1 MTNQTAFGDIS
12 KAQEIFMD
20 AIDKTTRAN
29 LASVEKM
36 MELNKKRFSS
46 FDDVSNPADFMA
58 LQSNAFKEYAEEM
71 NQQFETLTEI
81 GNESREKL
89 TELTQDFAKNLDFS
103 SFFTA
108 PQASS
113 KSQRKDH
120 RQVGRQQERLS
131 PA

>member
-1 MTNQTAFGDIS
+1 MTKQTAFEDIS
-12 KAQEIFMD
+12 KAQEIIMD

-46 FDDVSNPADFMA
+46 VENLSNPADFVA
-58 LQSNAFKEYAEEM
+58 SQSSAFKEYAEEM
-71 NQQFETLTEI
+71 NRQFETLTEI

-89 TELTQDFAKNLDFS
+89 TELSQDFAKNLDFS

-108 PQASS
+108 PQGSS
-113 KSQRKDH
+113 KSGAKTTAKSA
-120 RQVGRQQERLS
+120 GS
-131 PA
+131 KSA

>member
-1 MTNQTAFGDIS
+1 MTNQTAFEDIK
-12 KAQEIFMD
+12 KAQEIFME

-46 FDDVSNPADFMA
+46 LEDLSDPADFVA
-58 LQSNAFKEYAEEM
+58 KQSTAFKEYAEEM

-89 TELTQDFAKNLDFS
+89 AELGQDFARNLDFS
-103 SFFTA
+103 SFVAA
-108 PQASS
+108 PKNQPKS
-113 KSQRKDH
+113 KGKTSAK
-120 RQVGRQQERLS
+120 S
-131 PA
+131 A

>member
-1 MTNQTAFGDIS
+1 MTNQTAFEDIK
-12 KAQEIFMD
+12 KAQQIFME

-46 FDDVSNPADFMA
+46 LDDVGNPADFVA
-58 LQSNAFKEYAEEM
+58 SQSSAFKEYAEEM

-89 TELTQDFAKNLDFS
+89 AELSQDFAKNLDLS

-113 KSQRKDH
+113 KPRARTAGKSSGK
-120 RQVGRQQERLS
+120 S
-131 PA
+131 A

>member
-1 MTNQTAFGDIS
+1 MNNQTAFEDIK
-12 KAQEIFMD
+12 KAQEIFME

-46 FDDVSNPADFMA
+46 VEDLGNPADFVA
-58 LQSNAFKEYAEEM
+58 KQSTAFKEYAEEM

-89 TELTQDFAKNLDFS
+89 AELGQDFAKNLDFT
-103 SFFTA
+103 SFFAGPQNA
-108 PQASS
+108 PKSSS
-113 KSQRKDH
+113 KASGKTA
-120 RQVGRQQERLS
+120 S
-131 PA
+131 KSA

>member
-1 MTNQTAFGDIS
+1 MTNQTAFEDIS

-36 MELNKKRFSS
+36 LELNKKRFSS
-46 FDDVSNPADFMA
+46 FEDVSNPADFMA
-58 LQSNAFKEYAEEM
+58 RQSNAFKEYAEEM

-89 TELTQDFAKNLDFS
+89 TELSQDFAKNLDFS

-108 PQASS
+108 PQAATKSQAKTTGKSAGS
-113 KSQRKDH
+113 KS
-120 RQVGRQQERLS
+120 
-131 PA
+131 A

>member
-1 MTNQTAFGDIS
+1 MTKQTAFEDIG
-12 KAQEIFMD
+12 KAQEIIMD

-36 MELNKKRFSS
+36 LELNKKRFSS
-46 FDDVSNPADFMA
+46 FEDAGNPADFMA
-58 LQSNAFKEYAEEM
+58 KQSSAFKEYAEQM

-89 TELTQDFAKNLDFS
+89 TELGQDFAKNLDFS

-108 PQASS
+108 PQAST
-113 KSQRKDH
+113 KSGAKTTAKSA
-120 RQVGRQQERLS
+120 GKS
-131 PA
+131 A

>member
-29 LASVEKM
+29 LASAEKM

-58 LQSNAFKEYAEEM
+58 RQSNAFKEYAEEM
-71 NQQFETLTEI
+71 NHQFETLTEI

-113 KSQRKDH
+113 KSGAKTT
-120 RQVGRQQERLS
+120 GKS
-131 PA
+131 AGSKSA